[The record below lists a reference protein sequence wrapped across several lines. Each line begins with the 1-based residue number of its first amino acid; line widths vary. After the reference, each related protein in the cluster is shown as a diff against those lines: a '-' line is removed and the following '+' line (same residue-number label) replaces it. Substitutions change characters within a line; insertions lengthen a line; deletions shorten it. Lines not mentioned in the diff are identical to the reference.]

1 MTTDNLP
8 TSLSELITK
17 VRATQAS
24 VLDSVE
30 TAKREIVKQEFAG
43 KVKTINE
50 DVVDTVDKVLKA
62 KKRGIV
68 TDVSGFLLS
77 EDYATSTSKIWS
89 DAVDTLDKSK
99 ADEFSRKVDSW
110 GTRVSQQIQT
120 LWEQE
125 CERVVKSIKSGM
137 DTISLFNPSRTFDDE
152 KEAFDRLYSNGQIRE
167 IALVREDRWE
177 AILEIQKTVNR
188 EVGEIGEIPSH
199 VREFLKKLESGS
211 LTLAE
216 YGDAS
221 FEETREWIR
230 EHPQIMNRLVVKWGS

>member
-1 MTTDNLP
+1 MTMNSSP
-8 TSLSELITK
+8 TPLSDLIKK
-17 VRATQAS
+17 VKDAQAE

-50 DVVDTVDKVLKA
+50 DVVDTVDKVLRA

-68 TDVSGFLLS
+68 TDISGFLLN

-99 ADEFSRKVDSW
+99 AEEFANEVDSW
-110 GTRVSQQIQT
+110 GVRVSQQIQT

-125 CERVVKSIKSGM
+125 CERVVKSIKSDI

-152 KEAFDRLYSNGQIRE
+152 KAALERLYSNGQVRE

-177 AILEIQKTVNR
+177 EILEFQKTVNR
-188 EVGEIGEIPSH
+188 EVGDIGEIPSH
-199 VREFLKKLESGS
+199 VREFLKKLEQGS

-216 YGDAS
+216 YVDTS

>member
-1 MTTDNLP
+1 MTMNSSP
-8 TSLSELITK
+8 TPLSGLIKK
-17 VRATQAS
+17 VKDAQTE

-30 TAKREIVKQEFAG
+30 TGKREIVKQQFAG

-77 EDYATSTSKIWS
+77 EDFATSTSKIWS
-89 DAVDTLDKSK
+89 DAVDTLDKPK
-99 ADEFSRKVDSW
+99 AEEFANELDSW
-110 GTRVSQQIQT
+110 GVRVSQQIQT

-125 CERVVKSIKSGM
+125 CERVVKSIKSGI

-152 KEAFDRLYSNGQIRE
+152 KAALERLYSNGQVKE
-167 IALVREDRWE
+167 VTLVREDRWD

-188 EVGEIGEIPSH
+188 EVGEIGEIPTH
-199 VREFLKKLESGS
+199 VREFLKKLEQGS

-216 YGDAS
+216 YVDAS

-230 EHPQIMNRLVVKWGS
+230 KHPLIMSRLVVKWGS

>member
-1 MTTDNLP
+1 MTMNSSP
-8 TSLSELITK
+8 TPLSGLIKK
-17 VRATQAS
+17 VKDAQTE

-30 TAKREIVKQEFAG
+30 TGKREIVKQQFAG

-77 EDYATSTSKIWS
+77 EDFATSTSKIWS
-89 DAVDTLDKSK
+89 DAVDTLDKTK
-99 ADEFSRKVDSW
+99 ADEFSREMDSW
-110 GTRVSQQIQT
+110 STRVSQQIQT

-152 KEAFDRLYSNGQIRE
+152 RESFDRLYSNGQVRE

-188 EVGEIGEIPSH
+188 EVGDIGEIPSH
-199 VREFLKKLESGS
+199 VREFLKKLEQGS

-216 YGDAS
+216 YVDTS